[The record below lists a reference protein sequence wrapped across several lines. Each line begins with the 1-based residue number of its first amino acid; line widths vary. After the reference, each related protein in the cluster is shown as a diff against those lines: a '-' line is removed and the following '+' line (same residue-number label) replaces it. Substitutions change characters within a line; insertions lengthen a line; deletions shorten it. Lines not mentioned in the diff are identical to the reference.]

1 MTNTNN
7 REDDM
12 PYKLLHAGCG
22 YKNIKN
28 LPVLFQKG
36 WQEVRLD
43 LDPNTSPDITGS
55 VTNLNLF
62 DTNSIDAV
70 YSAHNIEH
78 LYSHEVLPT
87 LKEFLRVLKPTG
99 FTIITLPDLQ
109 RVAELIADDKLM
121 DVAYQSGMGPISAID
136 MVFGHRGE
144 IANGNKLMSHRTGFT
159 RLSLTQVLK
168 QAGFNEVRV
177 MRGSHFD
184 LWAIAT
190 VTHHDK
196 GFWELMDKTIIV
208 K

>member
-1 MTNTNN
+1 MSLQLNN
-7 REDDM
+7 SM
-12 PYKLLHAGCG
+12 
-22 YKNIKN
+22 KNIF
-28 LPVLFQKG
+28 VAG
-36 WQEVRLD
+36 HRGMVGSAIVRQLEKQA
-43 LDPNTSPDITGS
+43 DIEIIVRTRS
-55 VTNLNLF
+55 ELNLTNQHAVNDFF

-196 GFWELMDKTIIV
+196 DFWELMDKTIIV